1 MKGLVVFIL
10 CQFFCLQFLFAQEVT
25 NQFWLEYRPT
35 YVFSPKIKVDMRL
48 SFRDEFD
55 DTNWHTWEARFIPV
69 LKLGKGFDVNL
80 GLSFLETS
88 QSLVLSTT
96 EVRLAPGVRYHLP
109 WERVELGAWL
119 RVELR
124 WVHDKQESEW
134 NYTTRPR
141 LRFFTDIPINAKS
154 MKGDHFFYATSFL
167 EFFYQD
173 DEDVQER
180 YAQRMW
186 FRVGLGYKL
195 NQNLRFEASY
205 TRQDSKNTIQ
215 TSYEDFTN
223 ENIFVLAMRHKFDKK
238 KK

>member
-1 MKGLVVFIL
+1 MKGLVAFIL

-35 YVFSPKIKVDMRL
+35 YVFSPKVKVDMRL

-124 WVHDKQESEW
+124 WVHDNRNQNGIIQPGPGSGFSPTYLSMQKAWKETIFSMPPHFL
-134 NYTTRPR
+134 N
-141 LRFFTDIPINAKS
+141 FFTRTI
-154 MKGDHFFYATSFL
+154 
-167 EFFYQD
+167 
-173 DEDVQER
+173 
-180 YAQRMW
+180 RMC
-186 FRVGLGYKL
+186 RNDMHKQYV
-195 NQNLRFEASY
+195 
-205 TRQDSKNTIQ
+205 DSSGSWI
-215 TSYEDFTN
+215 
-223 ENIFVLAMRHKFDKK
+223 
-238 KK
+238 